1 MSSQVNYS
9 DNIFYLRMRI
19 KTLRDGMKLKVD
31 VPVFVNL
38 FAHDIE
44 FIDEKARLMNGWLVG
59 RKFLLNRYDFI
70 RQLSYLHREFGE
82 MLQDIL
88 SNKFPMYRNL
98 NKLNIG
104 YNRMAEW
111 HLQSLANIKNE
122 LSVVENIVEQ
132 QVSSDE
138 LEYLLGNSDNK

>member
-31 VPVFVNL
+31 VPVFINL

-88 SNKFPMYRNL
+88 SNKFPIYRKL
-98 NKLNIG
+98 NILNIG

>member
-31 VPVFVNL
+31 VPVFINL

-70 RQLSYLHREFGE
+70 RQLSYLHREFSE

-88 SNKFPMYRNL
+88 SNKFPIYRKL
-98 NKLNIG
+98 NILNIG

>member
-31 VPVFVNL
+31 VPVFINL

-88 SNKFPMYRNL
+88 SNKFPIYRNL

>member
-1 MSSQVNYS
+1 
-9 DNIFYLRMRI
+9 MRI

-31 VPVFVNL
+31 VPVFINL

-70 RQLSYLHREFGE
+70 RQLSYLHREFSE

-88 SNKFPMYRNL
+88 SNKFPIYRKL
-98 NKLNIG
+98 NILNIG
-104 YNRMAEW
+104 YNRM
-111 HLQSLANIKNE
+111 
-122 LSVVENIVEQ
+122 
-132 QVSSDE
+132 
-138 LEYLLGNSDNK
+138 